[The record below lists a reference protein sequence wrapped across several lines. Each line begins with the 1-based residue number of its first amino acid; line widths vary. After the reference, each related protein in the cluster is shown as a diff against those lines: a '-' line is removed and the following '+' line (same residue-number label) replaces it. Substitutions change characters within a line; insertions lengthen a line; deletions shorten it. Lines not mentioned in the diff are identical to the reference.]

1 MNQEWSGK
9 GSEGNLTNHSI
20 LLSHC
25 QFRSLPL
32 ACSPTRPLARSV
44 HYPLSLALTHIPIM
58 DVLILFISWKIN
70 VTAPGRDGR

>member
-32 ACSPTRPLARSV
+32 ACSPTRPL
-44 HYPLSLALTHIPIM
+44 SLALTHIPIM